1 MRTQDY
7 RQAESRATALGGEF
21 SAGPTRE
28 GWRVSCWLPLE
39 AKDAMPAEDA
49 LAP

>member
-1 MRTQDY
+1 MR
-7 RQAESRATALGGEF
+7 ERATALGGEF